1 LLLHRGLG
9 NLRGSNRR
17 RLRSLRSLLLLLDRW
32 RGRNMLLHVRLL
44 VLNVLL
50 RVLNML
56 LRMLLRMLLWVLC
69 MLLLSM
75 LLLNMLLLDLLLL
88 VWWGMLLNMLRGM
101 LGGVLLVGDGM
112 RSGRRTL
119 PLSRRRSRCLCRSWL
134 LRLRGLRLR
143 SMTHSRL
150 DGRSGMVL
158 LGMGMLLRLLLR
170 LLLLGMLL
178 RLLVRIVAE
187 STHLLLAPI

>member
-1 LLLHRGLG
+1 LLLLLHRGLG

-50 RVLNML
+50 RVLN
-56 LRMLLRMLLWVLC
+56 MLLRMLLWVLC

-187 STHLLLAPI
+187 STHLLLPPI